1 MSYRDARYALLAL
14 AAGQGGYFTAQQALS
29 LGYAYPE
36 QSYHVKEG
44 NWLKVVR
51 GIFRLREYPLPERG
65 DLVVLTLKSADR
77 SGMPQAVVSHETAL
91 ALHEL
96 GDANPAAIHLTVP
109 PGFRK
114 RLPPQTML
122 HRARLDAAEWEEREG
137 YRVTTPL
144 RTLLDIAASPE
155 SWPLLEG
162 AVRDALERGLVRR
175 TQLLTAS
182 EREPERSRLRAAV
195 EAATSAEQMPGFKGG
210 EG

>member
-1 MSYRDARYALLAL
+1 MSHRDARYDLLAL

-36 QSYHVKEG
+36 QHYHVKEG
-44 NWLKVVR
+44 NWLKVTR
-51 GIFRLREYPLPERG
+51 GIFRLRGYPLPERS
-65 DLVVLTLKSADR
+65 DLVVLTLESADR

-96 GDANPAAIHLTVP
+96 GDANPAAIHLTIP

-114 RLPPQTML
+114 RLLPQTML
-122 HRARLDAAEWEEREG
+122 HRARLDAADWEEREG

-144 RTLLDIAASPE
+144 RTLLDIAASSE
-155 SWPLLEG
+155 SWPLLES

-175 TQLLTAS
+175 HQLLTAPG
-182 EREPERSRLRAAV
+182 REPAQARLRAAV
-195 EAATSAEQMPGFKGG
+195 EAATSTGRTPGFKGG